1 MLKVTKMRVE
11 TKKSPILMILLIILI
26 HIKNSKNFQ
35 IFRMSDSEDD
45 EVVYELTCTAPVNIA
60 LVKYWGKR
68 DNKLILV
75 SFLKFKNTQC

>member
-1 MLKVTKMRVE
+1 
-11 TKKSPILMILLIILI
+11 
-26 HIKNSKNFQ
+26 
-35 IFRMSDSEDD
+35 MSDSEDD